1 MNTPGLP
8 ADEPGPRIRAADG
21 GEPLLPDSR
30 RGSPWWAPAPELVPA
45 SAGTFRFLFRVT
57 GHDDEG
63 SPVLSATVTAALRF
77 PPPPAG
83 AQTVPWTD
91 VSVRLR
97 VPFVD
102 ADTGRPTST
111 ELPVDV
117 DRRDDVVHCRAEISG
132 AVARAAYG
140 ALSTPGFQPGDGAG
154 LIVDTSF
161 VGVQETAAAWAESA
175 MVHGEPK
182 HLEIVP
188 VQGWPIEEPPREEHP
203 IPEEHPNWSDVMIT
217 EVRVP
222 GELMTAGRGAI
233 RLAEVSPLL
242 TESVLRESVL
252 TESVLRDSAIIDSAI
267 TDSVL
272 ADTAVAGRAFL
283 TASPAEDALLEPLA
297 EIPVESL
304 AEAPVEATVEAPAE
318 ATAEDLPALLAL
330 ARMPLPLPPTGR
342 RLVLRDDL
350 KGRLDG
356 RLLRGWPGGR
366 LLGGIS
372 TGPEG
377 TGVIPTYPPLLTI
390 DMGVTVTRS
399 HRLPLLVP
407 CRDDPGLYRQDVGS
421 AEPVI
426 VGCQDA
432 FQLGRA
438 PARRFAPAP
447 RLDRDHRYSVWESLQ
462 QPATYLVV
470 PSHYRVARDVAGR
483 PQLEWLQVFDA
494 TVDAGLPCRLQ
505 ARCVPD
511 LSAAELAEL
520 ESLLRADAG
529 GRDVRVLLPTSPSVG
544 STGVSVRSST
554 LEGGLRAVLDD
565 DAIRLAL
572 HVDYDDAV
580 VAVARL
586 RGGEAV
592 SQVVFDTGD
601 SSTSIATTVHL
612 DVDELAGPYP
622 GGPVRA
628 TATGLRNDAD
638 TAAMVTALWVRR
650 AVGGWE
656 RVPLDPPA
664 RVPAHGDVTLPAAVR
679 DGAVVPQALLDPAD
693 PARLVVRNVYLE
705 NLHTAVL
712 IRRDVDLRAAGISGV
727 GLAFAVS
734 GVEVA
739 RAVLPADAPTLEV
752 TLVQPLVADR
762 ATFDRKVVVSVTLT
776 QNDGTVRPSP
786 HGPVIVDLAAGAIVR
801 LSRLMEG

>member
-1 MNTPGLP
+1 MNTPGVP
-8 ADEPGPRIRAADG
+8 ADEPGPRVGAADRS
-21 GEPLLPDSR
+21 EPLLPDSQL
-30 RGSPWWAPAPELVPA
+30 GSPWWAPAPELVPA
-45 SAGTFRFLFRVT
+45 SEGTFRFLFRVT

-63 SPVLSATVTAALRF
+63 SPVLSATVTAVLRF

-97 VPFVD
+97 IPFVD

-117 DRRDDVVHCRAEISG
+117 DRHDGLVHCRAEISG

-140 ALSTPGFQPGDGAG
+140 ALSTPGFQPDDGAG
-154 LIVDTSF
+154 VIVSTSF
-161 VGVQETAAAWAESA
+161 VGVQETLAAWALS
-175 MVHGEPK
+175 GEGPDRPDS
-182 HLEIVP
+182 LEIVP
-188 VQGWPIEEPPREEHP
+188 VRGWPFEEPLREEHP
-203 IPEEHPNWSDVMIT
+203 IPEEHPNWSDVVTT

-222 GELMTAGRGAI
+222 GELTTAGRGAV
-233 RLAEVSPLL
+233 RLTEVSPPFTESAL
-242 TESVLRESVL
+242 TEAL
-252 TESVLRDSAIIDSAI
+252 TEPAL
-267 TDSVL
+267 TDS
-272 ADTAVAGRAFL
+272 AVAG
-283 TASPAEDALLEPLA
+283 PAL
-297 EIPVESL
+297 L
-304 AEAPVEATVEAPAE
+304 AEAP
-318 ATAEDLPALLAL
+318 AEDLPALLTL
-330 ARMPLPLPPTGR
+330 ARVPLPLPRAGR

-350 KGRLDG
+350 DGRRDGILDG
-356 RLLRGWPGGR
+356 TTGSEGPDPRG
-366 LLGGIS
+366 LA
-372 TGPEG
+372 TD
-377 TGVIPTYPPLLTI
+377 PPSFTM
-390 DMGVTVTRS
+390 DMGVSVTRS

-407 CRDDPGLYRQDVGS
+407 CRDNPGLYRQDVGS
-421 AEPVI
+421 GEPVI

-432 FQLGRA
+432 FQLGRV

-470 PSHYRVARDVAGR
+470 PAHYRVARDVAGR

-520 ESLLRADAG
+520 DSLLRADAG

-580 VAVARL
+580 VAVAQL
-586 RGGEAV
+586 RGGDAV

-622 GGPVRA
+622 GGPVRV

-638 TAAMVTALWVRR
+638 TAAAVTALWVRPP
-650 AVGGWE
+650 VGGWQ

-664 RVPAHGDVTLPAAVR
+664 RVPAHGDLALPAAVQ
-679 DGAVVPQALLDPAD
+679 DGAVVPQAVLDPAD
-693 PARLVVRNVYLE
+693 PAQLVVRNVYLE

-712 IRRDVDLRAAGISGV
+712 IRRDVDLRAAGVAGV
-727 GLAFAVS
+727 GLVFAVS
-734 GVEVA
+734 GIEVA

-762 ATFDRKVVVSVTLT
+762 STFDRKVAVSVTLT
-776 QNDGTVRPSP
+776 RDDGTVRPAAT
-786 HGPVIVDLAAGAIVR
+786 GPVVVDLAAGAIVR
-801 LSRLMEG
+801 LSRLMGV

>member
-1 MNTPGLP
+1 MNTPGFP

-21 GEPLLPDSR
+21 GEPLLPDSQL
-30 RGSPWWAPAPELVPA
+30 GPPWWAPAPELVPA

-63 SPVLSATVTAALRF
+63 SPVLSATVTTVLRF

-83 AQTVPWTD
+83 ARTVPWTD

-97 VPFVD
+97 IPFVD
-102 ADTGRPTST
+102 ADTGRPAST
-111 ELPVDV
+111 ELPIDVDV
-117 DRRDDVVHCRAEISG
+117 RDDVVHCRAEISG

-154 LIVDTSF
+154 LIVSTSF
-161 VGVQETAAAWAESA
+161 VGVQETLAAWAVST
-175 MVHGEPK
+175 MVHAEPER
-182 HLEIVP
+182 LEIVP
-188 VQGWPIEEPPREEHP
+188 VQGWPIEDPPREEHP
-203 IPEEHPNWSDVMIT
+203 IPEEHPNWSDVVIT

-222 GELMTAGRGAI
+222 GEVMIAGRGAI
-233 RLAEVSPLL
+233 RPAEVSPLL

-252 TESVLRDSAIIDSAI
+252 RDSAI
-267 TDSVL
+267 TDSAL

-283 TASPAEDALLEPLA
+283 AASPAEEASLEPLA

-304 AEAPVEATVEAPAE
+304 AEAPVEATAEAPAE
-318 ATAEDLPALLAL
+318 ATAEDLPALSAL

-372 TGPEG
+372 TGPVG
-377 TGVIPTYPPLLTI
+377 TGVIPTYPPSFTM

-421 AEPVI
+421 GEPVI

-470 PSHYRVARDVAGR
+470 PSHYRVARDVVGR

-529 GRDVRVLLPTSPSVG
+529 GRDVRMLLPTSPSVG

-572 HVDYDDAV
+572 QVDYDDAV
-580 VAVARL
+580 VVVTQL

-592 SQVVFDTGD
+592 SQIVFDTGD

-622 GGPVRA
+622 AGPVRV

-638 TAAMVTALWVRR
+638 TAATVTALWVRR
-650 AVGGWE
+650 VVGGWE
-656 RVPLDPPA
+656 RVPLDPPV
-664 RVPAHGDVTLPAAVR
+664 RVPAHGDVVLPAAVR
-679 DGAVVPQALLDPAD
+679 DGAVAPQALLDPAD
-693 PARLVVRNVYLE
+693 PAHLVVRNVYLE

-727 GLAFAVS
+727 GLVFAVS
-734 GVEVA
+734 GIEVA

-762 ATFDRKVVVSVTLT
+762 ATFDRKVAVSVTLT
-776 QNDGTVRPSP
+776 RDDGTVRPSP
-786 HGPVIVDLAAGAIVR
+786 NGPVIIDLAAGVIVR

>member
-1 MNTPGLP
+1 MNTPGVP
-8 ADEPGPRIRAADG
+8 ADEPGPRVGAADRS
-21 GEPLLPDSR
+21 EPLLPDSQL
-30 RGSPWWAPAPELVPA
+30 GSPWWAPAPELVPA
-45 SAGTFRFLFRVT
+45 SEGTFRFLFRVT

-63 SPVLSATVTAALRF
+63 SPVLSATVTAVLRF

-97 VPFVD
+97 IPFVD

-117 DRRDDVVHCRAEISG
+117 DRHDGLVHCRAEISG

-140 ALSTPGFQPGDGAG
+140 ALSTPGFQPDDGAG
-154 LIVDTSF
+154 VVVSTSF
-161 VGVQETAAAWAESA
+161 VGVQETPAAWALS
-175 MVHGEPK
+175 GENPDRPGS
-182 HLEIVP
+182 LEVAP
-188 VQGWPIEEPPREEHP
+188 VRGWPFEEPLREEHP
-203 IPEEHPNWSDVMIT
+203 IPEEHPNWSDVVTT

-222 GELMTAGRGAI
+222 GELTTAGRGAV
-233 RLAEVSPLL
+233 RLTQVSPPFTESPFTESALTELSLGRSSL
-242 TESVLRESVL
+242 TESAL
-252 TESVLRDSAIIDSAI
+252 TDTSAAARAVVEASLADSA
-267 TDSVL
+267 
-272 ADTAVAGRAFL
+272 VAEPAFL
-283 TASPAEDALLEPLA
+283 AASPAEAPMDAP
-297 EIPVESL
+297 
-304 AEAPVEATVEAPAE
+304 VEAPAE
-318 ATAEDLPALLAL
+318 DLPAPLTL
-330 ARMPLPLPPTGR
+330 ARVPLPLPRAGR

-350 KGRLDG
+350 NGRRGGILDG
-356 RLLRGWPGGR
+356 T
-366 LLGGIS
+366 
-372 TGPEG
+372 TGSEGPDPEG
-377 TGVIPTYPPLLTI
+377 LATDPPSFTM
-390 DMGVTVTRS
+390 DMGVSVTRS

-407 CRDDPGLYRQDVGS
+407 CRDNPGLYRQDAGG

-432 FQLGRA
+432 FQLGRV

-470 PSHYRVARDVAGR
+470 PAHYRVARDVAGR

-511 LSAAELAEL
+511 LSAAELTEL

-580 VAVARL
+580 VAVTQL
-586 RGGEAV
+586 RGGDAV
-592 SQVVFDTGD
+592 AQVVFDTGD

-622 GGPVRA
+622 GGPVRV

-638 TAAMVTALWVRR
+638 TAATVTALWVRA
-650 AVGGWE
+650 AVGGWQ

-664 RVPAHGDVTLPAAVR
+664 RVPAHGDVALPAAVR

-693 PARLVVRNVYLE
+693 PAQLVVRNVYLE

-712 IRRDVDLRAAGISGV
+712 IRRDVDLRAAGIAGV
-727 GLAFAVS
+727 GLVFAVS
-734 GVEVA
+734 GIEVA

-762 ATFDRKVVVSVTLT
+762 STFDRKVAVSVTLT
-776 QNDGTVRPSP
+776 RDDGTVRPAAS
-786 HGPVIVDLAAGAIVR
+786 GPVVVDLATGAIVR
-801 LSRLMEG
+801 LSRLMGV

>member
-1 MNTPGLP
+1 MNTPGVP
-8 ADEPGPRIRAADG
+8 ADEPGPRVGAADRS
-21 GEPLLPDSR
+21 EPLLPDSQL
-30 RGSPWWAPAPELVPA
+30 GSPWWAPAPELVPA
-45 SAGTFRFLFRVT
+45 SEGTFRFLFRVT

-63 SPVLSATVTAALRF
+63 SPVLSATVTAVLRF

-83 AQTVPWTD
+83 AQTVSWTD

-97 VPFVD
+97 IPFVD

-140 ALSTPGFQPGDGAG
+140 ALSTPGFQSDDGAG
-154 LIVDTSF
+154 VIVSTSF
-161 VGVQETAAAWAESA
+161 VGVQETLAAWATS
-175 MVHGEPK
+175 VVNHDRPGR
-182 HLEIVP
+182 LEVVP
-188 VQGWPIEEPPREEHP
+188 VRGWPFEEPLRVEHP
-203 IPEEHPNWSDVMIT
+203 IPDEHPNWSDVVTT

-222 GELMTAGRGAI
+222 GELTTAGRGAV
-233 RLAEVSPLL
+233 RLTRVSPPF
-242 TESVLRESVL
+242 RESVL
-252 TESVLRDSAIIDSAI
+252 TDTSAAARAAVEAS
-267 TDSVL
+267 L
-272 ADTAVAGRAFL
+272 ADSAVAGPAFL
-283 TASPAEDALLEPLA
+283 AASPAEALVEV
-297 EIPVESL
+297 PV
-304 AEAPVEATVEAPAE
+304 EAPVEAP
-318 ATAEDLPALLAL
+318 AEDLSAPLTL
-330 ARMPLPLPPTGR
+330 ARVPLPLPRAGR

-350 KGRLDG
+350 
-356 RLLRGWPGGR
+356 GGR
-366 LLGGIS
+366 RGGIL
-372 TGPEG
+372 TGP
-377 TGVIPTYPPLLTI
+377 TGSGGLDPDGFATDPPSFTI
-390 DMGVTVTRS
+390 DMGVSVTRS
-399 HRLPLLVP
+399 YRLPLLVP
-407 CRDDPGLYRQDVGS
+407 CRDNPGLYRQDVGG

-432 FQLGRA
+432 FQLGRV

-470 PSHYRVARDVAGR
+470 PAHYRVARDVAGR

-511 LSAAELAEL
+511 LSAAELTEL

-580 VAVARL
+580 VAVTQL
-586 RGGEAV
+586 RGGDAV

-612 DVDELAGPYP
+612 DVDELTGPYP
-622 GGPVRA
+622 GGPVRV

-638 TAAMVTALWVRR
+638 TAATVTALWVRP

-664 RVPAHGDVTLPAAVR
+664 RVPAHGDVALPAAVR

-693 PARLVVRNVYLE
+693 PAQLVVRNVYLE

-712 IRRDVDLRAAGISGV
+712 IRRDVDLRAAGIAGV
-727 GLAFAVS
+727 GLVFAVS
-734 GVEVA
+734 GIEVA

-762 ATFDRKVVVSVTLT
+762 STFDRKVAVSVTLT
-776 QNDGTVRPSP
+776 RDDGTVRPAAS
-786 HGPVIVDLAAGAIVR
+786 GPVVVDLAAGAIVR
-801 LSRLMEG
+801 LSRLMGV

>member
-1 MNTPGLP
+1 MNTPGVP
-8 ADEPGPRIRAADG
+8 ADEPGPRIGAVDL
-21 GEPLLPDSR
+21 GEALLPDSQL
-30 RGSPWWAPAPELVPA
+30 GSPWWAPAPELVPA
-45 SAGTFRFLFRVT
+45 AEGTFRFLFRVT

-63 SPVLSATVTAALRF
+63 SPVLNATVTAVLRF

-83 AQTVPWTD
+83 AQSVPWTD

-97 VPFVD
+97 IPFVD

-154 LIVDTSF
+154 VIVSTSF
-161 VGVQETAAAWAESA
+161 VGVQETLAAWAASVLEQDTP
-175 MVHGEPK
+175 HR
-182 HLEIVP
+182 LEIVP
-188 VQGWPIEEPPREEHP
+188 VRGWPVEEPPREEHP
-203 IPEEHPNWSDVMIT
+203 VPDEHPNWSDVVTT

-222 GELMTAGRGAI
+222 GELTTAGRGAV
-233 RLAEVSPLL
+233 RLPQVAAPF
-242 TESVLRESVL
+242 TESPF
-252 TESVLRDSAIIDSAI
+252 T
-267 TDSVL
+267 
-272 ADTAVAGRAFL
+272 DTAVVGPAFL
-283 TASPAEDALLEPLA
+283 AVSSAEARTELPAEALM
-297 EIPVESL
+297 
-304 AEAPVEATVEAPAE
+304 E
-318 ATAEDLPALLAL
+318 ATAEDSAARLTL
-330 ARMPLPLPPTGR
+330 ARVPLPLPSAVR
-342 RLVLRDDL
+342 RLVLRNGL
-350 KGRLDG
+350 GGRRGEFRTGFTGSGGLD
-356 RLLRGWPGGR
+356 PGG
-366 LLGGIS
+366 LA
-372 TGPEG
+372 TD
-377 TGVIPTYPPLLTI
+377 PPSFTI
-390 DMGVTVTRS
+390 DMGVSVTRS

-407 CRDDPGLYRQDVGS
+407 CRDAPGLYRQDAGG

-470 PSHYRVARDVAGR
+470 PAHYRVARDVAGR

-511 LSAAELAEL
+511 LSAAELSEL

-580 VAVARL
+580 VAVTQL
-586 RGGEAV
+586 RGGDAV

-622 GGPVRA
+622 GGPVRV

-638 TAAMVTALWVRR
+638 TAATVTALWVRQ

-664 RVPAHGDVTLPAAVR
+664 RVPAHGDLALPTAVR

-693 PARLVVRNVYLE
+693 PAQLVVRNVYLE

-727 GLAFAVS
+727 GLVFAVS
-734 GVEVA
+734 GIEVA

-762 ATFDRKVVVSVTLT
+762 STFDRKVSVSVTLT
-776 QNDGTVRPSP
+776 RDDGTVRPAAA
-786 HGPVIVDLAAGAIVR
+786 GPVVVDLAAGAIVR
-801 LSRLMEG
+801 LSRLMEV

>member
-1 MNTPGLP
+1 MNTPGVQ
-8 ADEPGPRIRAADG
+8 ADEPGPRVGAADRN
-21 GEPLLPDSR
+21 EPLLPDWQL
-30 RGSPWWAPAPELVPA
+30 GPPWWAPAPELVPA
-45 SAGTFRFLFRVT
+45 AEGTFRFLFRVT

-63 SPVLSATVTAALRF
+63 SPVLSATVTAVLRF

-83 AQTVPWTD
+83 AQSVPWTD

-97 VPFVD
+97 IPFVD

-140 ALSTPGFQPGDGAG
+140 ALSTPGFQPGDEAG
-154 LIVDTSF
+154 VIVSTSF
-161 VGVQETAAAWAESA
+161 VGVQGTLAAWATSVVEQDTP
-175 MVHGEPK
+175 HR
-182 HLEIVP
+182 LEVVP
-188 VQGWPIEEPPREEHP
+188 VRGWPFEEPPREEHP
-203 IPEEHPNWSDVMIT
+203 IPDEHPNWSDVVTT

-222 GELMTAGRGAI
+222 GELTTAGRGAV
-233 RLAEVSPLL
+233 RLTQVPQPF
-242 TESVLRESVL
+242 TESPFKESPF
-252 TESVLRDSAIIDSAI
+252 TKS
-267 TDSVL
+267 
-272 ADTAVAGRAFL
+272 AVAGPAFL
-283 TASPAEDALLEPLA
+283 AASPAEARA
-297 EIPVESL
+297 EF
-304 AEAPVEATVEAPAE
+304 PAE
-318 ATAEDLPALLAL
+318 ALMEATADDPAAPLTL
-330 ARMPLPLPPTGR
+330 ARVPLPLPSAVR

-350 KGRLDG
+350 
-356 RLLRGWPGGR
+356 GGR
-366 LLGGIS
+366 RDGIRTGFTGSGGLA
-372 TGPEG
+372 TD
-377 TGVIPTYPPLLTI
+377 PPSFTI
-390 DMGVTVTRS
+390 DMGVSVTRS

-407 CRDDPGLYRQDVGS
+407 CRDNPGLYRQDAGG

-470 PSHYRVARDVAGR
+470 PAHYRVARDVAGR

-511 LSAAELAEL
+511 LSAAELTEL

-529 GRDVRVLLPTSPSVG
+529 GREVRVLLPTSPSVG

-580 VAVARL
+580 VAVTQL

-622 GGPVRA
+622 GGPVRV

-638 TAAMVTALWVRR
+638 TAATVTALWVRP

-664 RVPAHGDVTLPAAVR
+664 RVPAHGDLALPAAVR

-693 PARLVVRNVYLE
+693 PAQLVVRNVYLE

-727 GLAFAVS
+727 GLVFAVS
-734 GVEVA
+734 GIEVA

-762 ATFDRKVVVSVTLT
+762 STFDRKVSVSVTLT
-776 QNDGTVRPSP
+776 RDDGTVRPAAA
-786 HGPVIVDLAAGAIVR
+786 GPLVVDLAAGAIVR
-801 LSRLMEG
+801 LSRLMEV

>member
-1 MNTPGLP
+1 MNTPGVP
-8 ADEPGPRIRAADG
+8 ADEPGPRVGSADRS
-21 GEPLLPDSR
+21 EPLLPDSQL
-30 RGSPWWAPAPELVPA
+30 GSPWWAPAPELVPA
-45 SAGTFRFLFRVT
+45 AEGTFRFLFRVT

-63 SPVLSATVTAALRF
+63 SPVLTATVTTVLRF

-97 VPFVD
+97 IPFVD

-117 DRRDDVVHCRAEISG
+117 DMRDGVVHCRAEISG

-140 ALSTPGFQPGDGAG
+140 ALSTPGFQPDDGAG
-154 LIVDTSF
+154 LVVGTSF
-161 VGVQETAAAWAESA
+161 VGVQETLAAWATS
-175 MVHGEPK
+175 MVNHDRLDRPLDAGR
-182 HLEIVP
+182 LEVVP
-188 VQGWPIEEPPREEHP
+188 IRAWPFEEPPREEHP
-203 IPEEHPNWSDVMIT
+203 IPEEHPNWAEVVTT

-222 GELMTAGRGAI
+222 GELTTAGQGAV
-233 RLAEVSPLL
+233 RLTRVSTPFTESAL
-242 TESVLRESVL
+242 TESSLTESALAGSALRESALRESSL
-252 TESVLRDSAIIDSAI
+252 TESALTETSAAARAAVEASI
-267 TDSVL
+267 
-272 ADTAVAGRAFL
+272 ADAAVAGPALFA
-283 TASPAEDALLEPLA
+283 ASPAEVRVEDVAAPL
-297 EIPVESL
+297 
-304 AEAPVEATVEAPAE
+304 T
-318 ATAEDLPALLAL
+318 L
-330 ARMPLPLPPTGR
+330 ARVPLPLPRAGG

-350 KGRLDG
+350 RGRRGDILTGIG
-356 RLLRGWPGGR
+356 RSGG
-366 LLGGIS
+366 LA
-372 TGPEG
+372 TD
-377 TGVIPTYPPLLTI
+377 PPSFTM
-390 DMGVTVTRS
+390 DMGVSVTRS

-407 CRDDPGLYRQDVGS
+407 CRDNPGLYRQDVGGP
-421 AEPVI
+421 EPVI

-432 FQLGRA
+432 FQLGRV

-470 PSHYRVARDVAGR
+470 PAHYRVARDVAGR

-580 VAVARL
+580 VAVTQL
-586 RGGEAV
+586 RGGDAV

-622 GGPVRA
+622 GGPVRV

-638 TAAMVTALWVRR
+638 TAATVTALWVRP
-650 AVGGWE
+650 AVGGWQ
-656 RVPLDPPA
+656 RVALDPPV
-664 RVPAHGDVTLPAAVR
+664 RVAAHGDVTLPAAVR
-679 DGAVVPQALLDPAD
+679 DGAVVPQAVLDPAD
-693 PARLVVRNVYLE
+693 PAQLVVRNVYLE

-712 IRRDVDLRAAGISGV
+712 IRRDVDLHAAGVAGV
-727 GLAFAVS
+727 GLVFAVS
-734 GVEVA
+734 GIEVA

-762 ATFDRKVVVSVTLT
+762 STFDRKVAVSVTLT
-776 QNDGTVRPSP
+776 RDDGTVRPAAS
-786 HGPVIVDLAAGAIVR
+786 GPVVVDLAAGAIVR
-801 LSRLMEG
+801 LSRLMGV

>member
-1 MNTPGLP
+1 MNTPGVP
-8 ADEPGPRIRAADG
+8 ADEPGPRVGAADRS
-21 GEPLLPDSR
+21 EPLLPDSQL
-30 RGSPWWAPAPELVPA
+30 GSPWWAPAPELVPA
-45 SAGTFRFLFRVT
+45 SEGTFRFLFRVT

-63 SPVLSATVTAALRF
+63 SPVLSATLTAVLRF
-77 PPPPAG
+77 PSPPAG
-83 AQTVPWTD
+83 ARPVPWTD

-97 VPFVD
+97 IPFVD
-102 ADTGRPTST
+102 ADTGRPAST

-140 ALSTPGFQPGDGAG
+140 ALSTPGFQPDDGAG
-154 LIVDTSF
+154 MIVSTSF
-161 VGVQETAAAWAESA
+161 VGVQETLAAWATS
-175 MVHGEPK
+175 VVNHDRPGT
-182 HLEIVP
+182 LEVVP
-188 VQGWPIEEPPREEHP
+188 VRGWPFEEPLRVEHP
-203 IPEEHPNWSDVMIT
+203 IPDEHPNWSDVVTT

-222 GELMTAGRGAI
+222 GELTIAGRGAV
-233 RLAEVSPLL
+233 RLTQVSPPF
-242 TESVLRESVL
+242 TESAL
-252 TESVLRDSAIIDSAI
+252 TGTSAAAPGAVEAS
-267 TDSVL
+267 L
-272 ADTAVAGRAFL
+272 ADSAVAGPAL
-283 TASPAEDALLEPLA
+283 PAASPAEARLEA
-297 EIPVESL
+297 Q
-304 AEAPVEATVEAPAE
+304 VEAPAQ
-318 ATAEDLPALLAL
+318 DLSAPLAL
-330 ARMPLPLPPTGR
+330 ARVPLPLPRAGR

-350 KGRLDG
+350 
-356 RLLRGWPGGR
+356 GGR
-366 LLGGIS
+366 RGGIL
-372 TGPEG
+372 TGT
-377 TGVIPTYPPLLTI
+377 TGSGGLDPDGFATDPPSFTI
-390 DMGVTVTRS
+390 DMGVSVTRS

-407 CRDDPGLYRQDVGS
+407 CRDNPGLYRQDVEGG
-421 AEPVI
+421 EPVI

-432 FQLGRA
+432 FQLGRV

-470 PSHYRVARDVAGR
+470 PTHYRVARDVAGR

-511 LSAAELAEL
+511 LSAAELTEL
-520 ESLLRADAG
+520 EWLLRADAG

-580 VAVARL
+580 VAVTQL
-586 RGGEAV
+586 RGGDAV

-622 GGPVRA
+622 GGPVRV

-638 TAAMVTALWVRR
+638 TAATVTALWVRP

-664 RVPAHGDVTLPAAVR
+664 RVPAHGDVALPAAVR

-693 PARLVVRNVYLE
+693 PVQLVVRNVYLE

-712 IRRDVDLRAAGISGV
+712 IRRDVDLRAAGIAGV
-727 GLAFAVS
+727 GLVFAVS
-734 GVEVA
+734 GIEVA

-762 ATFDRKVVVSVTLT
+762 STFDRKVAVSVTLT
-776 QNDGTVRPSP
+776 RDDGSVRPAAS
-786 HGPVIVDLAAGAIVR
+786 GPVVVDLAAGAIVR
-801 LSRLMEG
+801 LSRLLEV

>member
-1 MNTPGLP
+1 MNTPGVS
-8 ADEPGPRIRAADG
+8 ADEPGPRVGAADG
-21 GEPLLPDSR
+21 SEPLLPDSQL
-30 RGSPWWAPAPELVPA
+30 GPPWWAPAPELVPA
-45 SAGTFRFLFRVT
+45 SEGTFRFLFRVT

-63 SPVLSATVTAALRF
+63 SPVLSATVTAVLRF

-97 VPFVD
+97 IPFVD
-102 ADTGRPTST
+102 ADTGRPSST

-117 DRRDDVVHCRAEISG
+117 DRRDDVVRCRAEISG

-140 ALSTPGFQPGDGAG
+140 ALSTPGFQPADGAG
-154 LIVDTSF
+154 LVVSTSF
-161 VGVQETAAAWAESA
+161 VGVQETFAAWATSVVDHDGPGRLDA
-175 MVHGEPK
+175 GR
-182 HLEIVP
+182 LEVVP
-188 VQGWPIEEPPREEHP
+188 IRGWPFEEPLREEHP
-203 IPEEHPNWSDVMIT
+203 IPEEHPNWSDVVTT
-217 EVRVP
+217 EVRIP
-222 GELMTAGRGAI
+222 GELTTSGRGAV
-233 RLAEVSPLL
+233 RLTQVSPGF
-242 TESVLRESVL
+242 TESAL
-252 TESVLRDSAIIDSAI
+252 TDTSAVEASLADSAM
-267 TDSVL
+267 VEPVFL
-272 ADTAVAGRAFL
+272 AA
-283 TASPAEDALLEPLA
+283 PAEDLSAQLT
-297 EIPVESL
+297 I
-304 AEAPVEATVEAPAE
+304 
-318 ATAEDLPALLAL
+318 
-330 ARMPLPLPPTGR
+330 ARVPLPLPDAGR
-342 RLVLRDDL
+342 RLLLRDDL
-350 KGRLDG
+350 RGRRGEILTGTSGSGGLDPDG
-356 RLLRGWPGGR
+356 FA
-366 LLGGIS
+366 
-372 TGPEG
+372 TD
-377 TGVIPTYPPLLTI
+377 PPSFTV
-390 DMGVTVTRS
+390 DMGVSVTRS

-407 CRDDPGLYRQDVGS
+407 CRDNPGLYRQDVGGD
-421 AEPVI
+421 EPVI

-432 FQLGRA
+432 FQLGRV

-470 PSHYRVARDVAGR
+470 PAHYRVARDVAGR

-511 LSAAELAEL
+511 LSAAELTEL

-554 LEGGLRAVLDD
+554 LEGGLHAVLDD

-580 VAVARL
+580 VTVTQL

-612 DVDELAGPYP
+612 DVDELTGPYP
-622 GGPVRA
+622 GGPVRV
-628 TATGLRNDAD
+628 TATGLHNDAD
-638 TAAMVTALWVRR
+638 TAATVTALWVRP

-664 RVPAHGDVTLPAAVR
+664 RVPAHGDVVLSAAVR
-679 DGAVVPQALLDPAD
+679 DGAVVPEALLDPAD
-693 PARLVVRNVYLE
+693 PAQLVVRNVYLE

-712 IRRDVDLRAAGISGV
+712 IRRDVDLRAAGIAGV
-727 GLAFAVS
+727 GLVFAVS
-734 GVEVA
+734 GIEVA

-762 ATFDRKVVVSVTLT
+762 STFDRKVAVSVTLT
-776 QNDGTVRPSP
+776 RDDGTIRPAS
-786 HGPVIVDLAAGAIVR
+786 GPVVVDLAAGAIVR
-801 LSRLMEG
+801 LSRLMGV

>member
-8 ADEPGPRIRAADG
+8 SDEPGPRIRAADG
-21 GEPLLPDSR
+21 GEPLLPDSQL
-30 RGSPWWAPAPELVPA
+30 GSPWWAPAPELVPA

-57 GHDDEG
+57 GHDGEG

-83 AQTVPWTD
+83 AQAVPWTD

-97 VPFVD
+97 IPFVD

-154 LIVDTSF
+154 LIVSTSF
-161 VGVQETAAAWAESA
+161 VGVQETLAAWALSA
-175 MVHGEPK
+175 MVHGEPER
-182 HLEIVP
+182 LEIVP

-203 IPEEHPNWSDVMIT
+203 IPEEHPNWSDVMTT

-222 GELMTAGRGAI
+222 GELMIAGRGAI

-242 TESVLRESVL
+242 TESAF
-252 TESVLRDSAIIDSAI
+252 TESAFTES
-267 TDSVL
+267 
-272 ADTAVAGRAFL
+272 AVAGRAFL
-283 TASPAEDALLEPLA
+283 TVSPAEAPADGLLEALAQDPVEPLA
-297 EIPVESL
+297 EVPLQVSREAP
-304 AEAPVEATVEAPAE
+304 AEAPME
-318 ATAEDLPALLAL
+318 ATAEDLPARLAF
-330 ARMPLPLPPTGR
+330 ARMPLPLPPTAR

-350 KGRLDG
+350 DGQLKGRL
-356 RLLRGWPGGR
+356 GGR
-366 LLGGIS
+366 LGGIL
-372 TGPEG
+372 TGPRG
-377 TGVIPTYPPLLTI
+377 TSGLATDPPSFTI

-421 AEPVI
+421 GEPVI

-511 LSAAELAEL
+511 LSAAEVAEL

-529 GRDVRVLLPTSPSVG
+529 GRDVRLLLPTSPSVG

-580 VAVARL
+580 VAVTQL

-592 SQVVFDTGD
+592 SQIVFDTGD

-622 GGPVRA
+622 GGPVRV
-628 TATGLRNDAD
+628 TAAGLRNDAD
-638 TAAMVTALWVRR
+638 TAATVTALWVRP

-664 RVPAHGDVTLPAAVR
+664 RVPAHGDVALPAAVR

-693 PARLVVRNVYLE
+693 PAQLVVRNVYLE

-712 IRRDVDLRAAGISGV
+712 IRRDVDLRAAGVSGV

-762 ATFDRKVVVSVTLT
+762 ATFDRKVAVSVTLT
-776 QNDGTVRPSP
+776 QDDGTVRPSP
-786 HGPVIVDLAAGAIVR
+786 HGPVVVDLAAGAIVR

>member
-1 MNTPGLP
+1 M
-8 ADEPGPRIRAADG
+8 
-21 GEPLLPDSR
+21 
-30 RGSPWWAPAPELVPA
+30 
-45 SAGTFRFLFRVT
+45 
-57 GHDDEG
+57 
-63 SPVLSATVTAALRF
+63 
-77 PPPPAG
+77 
-83 AQTVPWTD
+83 
-91 VSVRLR
+91 
-97 VPFVD
+97 D
-102 ADTGRPTST
+102 ADTGRPAST

-140 ALSTPGFQPGDGAG
+140 ALSTPGFQPDDGAG
-154 LIVDTSF
+154 VIVSTSF
-161 VGVQETAAAWAESA
+161 VGVQETLAAWATS
-175 MVHGEPK
+175 VVNHDRPGP
-182 HLEIVP
+182 LEVVP
-188 VQGWPIEEPPREEHP
+188 VRGWPFEEPLRVEHP
-203 IPEEHPNWSDVMIT
+203 IPDEHPNWSDVVTT

-222 GELMTAGRGAI
+222 GELTIAGRGAA
-233 RLAEVSPLL
+233 RLSQVSPPF
-242 TESVLRESVL
+242 TESAL
-252 TESVLRDSAIIDSAI
+252 TGTSAAAPGAVEAS
-267 TDSVL
+267 L
-272 ADTAVAGRAFL
+272 ADSAVAGPAL
-283 TASPAEDALLEPLA
+283 LAASPAEARLEA
-297 EIPVESL
+297 Q
-304 AEAPVEATVEAPAE
+304 VEAQVEAPAQ
-318 ATAEDLPALLAL
+318 DLSAPLTL
-330 ARMPLPLPPTGR
+330 ARVPLPLPRAGR

-350 KGRLDG
+350 
-356 RLLRGWPGGR
+356 GGR
-366 LLGGIS
+366 RGGIL
-372 TGPEG
+372 TGT
-377 TGVIPTYPPLLTI
+377 TGSGGLDPDGFATDPPSFTI
-390 DMGVTVTRS
+390 DMGVSVTRS

-407 CRDDPGLYRQDVGS
+407 CRDNPGLYRQDVGGG
-421 AEPVI
+421 EPVI

-432 FQLGRA
+432 FQLGRV

-470 PSHYRVARDVAGR
+470 PAHYRVARDVAGR

-511 LSAAELAEL
+511 LSAAELTEL

-580 VAVARL
+580 VAVTQL
-586 RGGEAV
+586 RGGDAV

-622 GGPVRA
+622 GGPVRV

-638 TAAMVTALWVRR
+638 TAATVTALWVRP

-664 RVPAHGDVTLPAAVR
+664 HVPAHGDVALPAAVR
-679 DGAVVPQALLDPAD
+679 DGAVVPQALLDAAD
-693 PARLVVRNVYLE
+693 PAQLVVRNVYLE

-712 IRRDVDLRAAGISGV
+712 IRRDVDLRAAGIAGV
-727 GLAFAVS
+727 GLVFAVS
-734 GVEVA
+734 GIEVA

-762 ATFDRKVVVSVTLT
+762 STFDRKVAVSVTLT
-776 QNDGTVRPSP
+776 RDDGSVRPAAS
-786 HGPVIVDLAAGAIVR
+786 GPVVVDLAAGAIVR
-801 LSRLMEG
+801 LSRLMEV

>member
-1 MNTPGLP
+1 MNTPGLQ
-8 ADEPGPRIRAADG
+8 ADEPGPRVGAADRN
-21 GEPLLPDSR
+21 EPLLPDWQL
-30 RGSPWWAPAPELVPA
+30 GPPWWAPAPELVPA
-45 SAGTFRFLFRVT
+45 AEGTFRFLFRVT

-63 SPVLSATVTAALRF
+63 SPVLTATVTAVLRF

-83 AQTVPWTD
+83 AQSVPWTD

-97 VPFVD
+97 IPFVD

-154 LIVDTSF
+154 VIVSTSF
-161 VGVQETAAAWAESA
+161 VGVQETLAAWATSVVEQDTP
-175 MVHGEPK
+175 HR
-182 HLEIVP
+182 LEVVP
-188 VQGWPIEEPPREEHP
+188 VRGWPFEEPPREEHP
-203 IPEEHPNWSDVMIT
+203 IPDEHPNWADVVTT

-222 GELMTAGRGAI
+222 GELTTAGRGAV
-233 RLAEVSPLL
+233 RLTRVPQPF
-242 TESVLRESVL
+242 TESPFKESPF
-252 TESVLRDSAIIDSAI
+252 TE
-267 TDSVL
+267 
-272 ADTAVAGRAFL
+272 TAVAGPAFL
-283 TASPAEDALLEPLA
+283 AASPAEARA
-297 EIPVESL
+297 EF
-304 AEAPVEATVEAPAE
+304 PVEALMEV
-318 ATAEDLPALLAL
+318 TAEDPVAPLTL
-330 ARMPLPLPPTGR
+330 ARVPLPLPSAVR

-350 KGRLDG
+350 
-356 RLLRGWPGGR
+356 GGR
-366 LLGGIS
+366 RDGIRTGFTGSGGLA
-372 TGPEG
+372 TD
-377 TGVIPTYPPLLTI
+377 PPSFTI
-390 DMGVTVTRS
+390 DMGVSVTRS

-407 CRDDPGLYRQDVGS
+407 CRDNPGLYRQDAGG

-470 PSHYRVARDVAGR
+470 PAHYRVARDVAGR

-511 LSAAELAEL
+511 LSAAELTEL

-529 GRDVRVLLPTSPSVG
+529 GREVRVLLPTSPSVG

-580 VAVARL
+580 VAVTQL

-622 GGPVRA
+622 GGPVRV

-638 TAAMVTALWVRR
+638 TAATVTALWVRP

-664 RVPAHGDVTLPAAVR
+664 RVPAHGDLALPAAVR

-693 PARLVVRNVYLE
+693 PAQLVVRNVYLE

-727 GLAFAVS
+727 GLVFAVS
-734 GVEVA
+734 GIEVA

-762 ATFDRKVVVSVTLT
+762 STFDRKVSVSVTLT
-776 QNDGTVRPSP
+776 RDDGTVRPAAA
-786 HGPVIVDLAAGAIVR
+786 GPVVVDLAAGAIVR
-801 LSRLMEG
+801 LSRLMEV